1 MKQFYKRVNSLKLK
15 NPLKS
20 SKFAHNKIVCSCEP
34 GDIYENTKCIRGLG
48 FFFKVYLFFER
59 EREQGRG
66 RQRKTDR
73 QTEASM
79 WGSNSRKVRSYPELK
94 SRVDCLTD

>member
-20 SKFAHNKIVCSCEP
+20 SKLAYNKIVCSCEP
-34 GDIYENTKCIRGLG
+34 GDIYEDTKCIRGFGVFLR
-48 FFFKVYLFFER
+48 FIYLFFER

-66 RQRKTDR
+66 RQRETDR
-73 QTEASM
+73 QTDR
-79 WGSNSRKVRSYPELK
+79 GFDVGLK
-94 SRVDCLTD
+94 LTKGEIIS